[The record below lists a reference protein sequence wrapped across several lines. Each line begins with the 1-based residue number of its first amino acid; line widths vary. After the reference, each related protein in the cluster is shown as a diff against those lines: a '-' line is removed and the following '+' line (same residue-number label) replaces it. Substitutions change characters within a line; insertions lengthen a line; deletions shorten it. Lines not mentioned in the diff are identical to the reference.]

1 MNIFREG
8 QKEFRRE
15 MKANGVAVTLRWK
28 ENTGGTVHP
37 TTGALVGGTSVVRSE
52 TVPGFF
58 LPMDAKTQVRLFN
71 EVREGMGYLDLPAE
85 TVVEGREQLV
95 FEVDGR
101 TWVQDKAGE
110 KVIEHFDTVTAGG
123 SATGQVMRYCRTVM
137 VRLQT

>member
-15 MKANGVAVTLRWK
+15 MKANGVRVTLKWK
-28 ENTGGTVHP
+28 ENMGGTVHP
-37 TTGALVGGTSVVRSE
+37 TTGALVGGTSVVKTE
-52 TVPGFF
+52 TVQGFF

-85 TVVEGREQLV
+85 TVVDGREQLV
-95 FEVDGR
+95 FEVGASSTGPGQ

-110 KVIEHFDTVTAGG
+110 KVIEHFDTVTAAG
-123 SATGQVMRYCRTVM
+123 RYCRTVM
-137 VRLQT
+137 VRLQS